1 MSKIVDNL
9 LDKLD
14 QLKRKVMTDTE
25 VKDDHPE
32 GSSNH
37 SEVIEEKVDSGRDSG
52 VTDVKV
58 ERKAPGRPR
67 RKKPK
72 PKAQTKETPNS
83 KEAVKKKPL
92 KESSSK
98 IL

>member
-25 VKDDHPE
+25 VKDDHSE
-32 GSSNH
+32 GPSND
-37 SEVIEEKVDSGRDSG
+37 SEVIGEKVDSGSDSG

-58 ERKAPGRPR
+58 ERKAPVRPR
-67 RKKPK
+67 RKRSK
-72 PKAQTKETPNS
+72 PKAQTKETPN
-83 KEAVKKKPL
+83 
-92 KESSSK
+92 
-98 IL
+98 